1 MKPEFVEFLQ
11 EPQLTTMES
20 KLSKQLDADLI
31 AAMRRLSPEQK
42 LNAFL
47 AHCQLMMEL
56 YQAGQRIR
64 SESSKTKFKS

>member
-1 MKPEFVEFLQ
+1 
-11 EPQLTTMES
+11 MES
-20 KLSKQLDADLI
+20 KLSKQLETELI

-47 AHCQLMMEL
+47 THCQLMMEL
-56 YQAGQRIR
+56 YQVGQRIR

>member
-1 MKPEFVEFLQ
+1 
-11 EPQLTTMES
+11 MES
-20 KLSKQLDADLI
+20 KLSKQLETDLI

-56 YQAGQRIR
+56 YQVGQRIR

>member
-1 MKPEFVEFLQ
+1 
-11 EPQLTTMES
+11 MES
-20 KLSKQLDADLI
+20 KLSKQLEADLI

-56 YQAGQRIR
+56 YQVGQRIR

>member
-1 MKPEFVEFLQ
+1 
-11 EPQLTTMES
+11 MES
-20 KLSKQLDADLI
+20 KLSKQLEVDLI

-56 YQAGQRIR
+56 YQVGQRIR